1 MASKLSI
8 QYTPPARRQY
18 LDALRYIKADKPSAA
33 KNFRVK
39 AERILSRLEDYPDS
53 GSLIPEFPD
62 SEFQQ
67 VIVKPYR
74 FFYRVEKN
82 VVWVVGVWHDAQLA
96 RI

>member
-18 LDALRYIKADKPSAA
+18 LDALSYIKADKPSAA